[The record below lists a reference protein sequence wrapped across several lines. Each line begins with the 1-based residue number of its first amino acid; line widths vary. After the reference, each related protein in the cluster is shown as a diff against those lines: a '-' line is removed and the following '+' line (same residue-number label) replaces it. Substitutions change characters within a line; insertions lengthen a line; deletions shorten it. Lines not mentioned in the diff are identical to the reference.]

1 MKKEKDEKKKITFG
15 DVVGKAS
22 DIGKKVAVSI
32 QKSAKD
38 ISEHTKKVQQEKKV
52 KRYNP
57 LFPEVFHSEEYN
69 IPNLIAIVDDAT
81 RRGIEVCEGAIGWT
95 QKVGDVET
103 LYLYDE
109 YVSKSNIK
117 FVPFATCDA
126 VYCVDPFDRM
136 QFIDTDHTFERT
148 TNEKLAELE
157 HIAYSLEAKSCS
169 IEIVEEVQQS
179 MSAKATAGA
188 KKANANTEMRN
199 DGCKKQSI
207 KNVSYFE
214 GARKVKMPR
223 LKWFA
228 FDENIKGLIDMRRS
242 NNNAIKSKVLE
253 IRCSSAAT
261 MSRKTAVAVD
271 KIKAIKANLSAE
283 VKALKEQNSKLVF
296 QIDF

>member
-117 FVPFATCDA
+117 F
-126 VYCVDPFDRM
+126 
-136 QFIDTDHTFERT
+136 
-148 TNEKLAELE
+148 
-157 HIAYSLEAKSCS
+157 
-169 IEIVEEVQQS
+169 
-179 MSAKATAGA
+179 
-188 KKANANTEMRN
+188 
-199 DGCKKQSI
+199 
-207 KNVSYFE
+207 
-214 GARKVKMPR
+214 
-223 LKWFA
+223 
-228 FDENIKGLIDMRRS
+228 
-242 NNNAIKSKVLE
+242 
-253 IRCSSAAT
+253 
-261 MSRKTAVAVD
+261 
-271 KIKAIKANLSAE
+271 
-283 VKALKEQNSKLVF
+283 
-296 QIDF
+296 